1 MENELKLKFIL
12 IPSQFLQNEE
22 VQKKYHKSIYLS
34 HTFHELYCGFLPYLP
49 GSQKKHYT
57 PPRKRMT
64 YTSKWCNPHFFSLM
78 MILNKKSTFG
88 NLIESTHIS
97 QVMLFFCSQKPSSWR
112 WMPGFLANQKTFGPE
127 ALHRKR
133 RVPDLWPYAKLI
145 KHQKEMVSLKYK

>member
-1 MENELKLKFIL
+1 MRRSKKSTTNQYTFPILFTNSIVVSSHISLVLK
-12 IPSQFLQNEE
+12 
-22 VQKKYHKSIYLS
+22 
-34 HTFHELYCGFLPYLP
+34 
-49 GSQKKHYT
+49 KKHYT
-57 PPRKRMT
+57 PPRKRIT
-64 YTSKWCNPHFFSLM
+64 YTSKWCNPHFCSLM

-88 NLIESTHIS
+88 NLIEATHIS

-145 KHQKEMVSLKYK
+145 KHHMEMVSLKYK